1 MAHDAGG
8 GFLYPFLTTAPRAD
22 TAALLEEVRHSSVQK
37 CRDVVELRTKFLA
50 AQEDALLA
58 AGTAIAERLRDGG
71 RLFTFGCGGSATDAL
86 DCAHDFSAPGPGR
99 RPLPALA
106 LVVDTAIITAVAN
119 DVGFD
124 NVFARQLIAYGR
136 AGDVALGISTSGNSR
151 ALLQAFTQARRQR
164 MLTVGVLGYDGGA
177 AAAAGALD
185 HVLVVHGDYVPR
197 VQEAQATILHALRD
211 IAEALP

>member
-1 MAHDAGG
+1 MRDDDAG
-8 GFLYPFLTTAPRAD
+8 GFLYPFLAAEPHTD
-22 TAALLEEVRHSSVQK
+22 TSALLEDVRRSSVQK
-37 CRDVVELRTKFLA
+37 CGDVVALRRRFLET
-50 AQEDALLA
+50 QEDALLA
-58 AGTAIAERLRDGG
+58 AGTAIAERLRMGG

-86 DCAHDFSAPGPGR
+86 DCAYDFVAPGGP

-106 LVVDTAIITAVAN
+106 LVADAAVITAVAN

-151 ALLQAFTQARRQR
+151 SLLHAFGQARRQH

-177 AAAAGALD
+177 AAAGGALD

-197 VQEAQATILHALRD
+197 LQEAQATILHTLRD
-211 IAEALP
+211 IVQAVL